1 METIRV
7 KRGLWYDLLRT
18 ALGEVAFTT
27 EGIDDL
33 EGTIRRVEDTEE
45 MDDLFVGHTYLSAVI
60 GMVVQASFGIDI
72 RWLAATDPADLFQGR
87 ELDRATGI
95 QGVLESDFF
104 AWPSEVGGIP
114 LLQTLARRRARFNWV
129 AASPDDTAAD
139 LYETVIPAME
149 RRQLGE
155 YYTPAWLARVMVQEL
170 VDDTLNQRVLDP
182 ACGSGTFLAEA
193 AAHFIAAAEDAHWE
207 PKEVLPRLRDAVTGI
222 YIHPVAA
229 HPARAVWTVAARPAI
244 RSAVEARFDASMS
257 IPVYLGDSLQL
268 RFRTGDMFA
277 ERTIAIQTRDENEP
291 ELICPVSLVER
302 ADDFDALMGDLS
314 AYIEEGT
321 QILFWPWMSTTSAT
335 RARGLLWKTSSPLC
349 SACMTMVAT
358 TSGPTTPATWRD
370 RWRYRGSG

>member
-129 AASPDDTAAD
+129 AASPNTAAN

-155 YYTPAWLARVMVQEL
+155 YYTPVWLARVMVQEL

-193 AAHFIAAAEDAHWE
+193 AAHFIAAAEDAHWAAKGGPPPPE
-207 PKEVLPRLRDAVTGI
+207 GCSDRH
-222 YIHPVAA
+222 IHSP
-229 HPARAVWTVAARPAI
+229 
-244 RSAVEARFDASMS
+244 
-257 IPVYLGDSLQL
+257 
-268 RFRTGDMFA
+268 
-277 ERTIAIQTRDENEP
+277 
-291 ELICPVSLVER
+291 C
-302 ADDFDALMGDLS
+302 
-314 AYIEEGT
+314 
-321 QILFWPWMSTTSAT
+321 
-335 RARGLLWKTSSPLC
+335 RG
-349 SACMTMVAT
+349 
-358 TSGPTTPATWRD
+358 TSGPGGLDGGRTTGHQIRSRVRVRCVHVHSCLSGRLPATAIPH
-370 RWRYRGSG
+370 RGYVR